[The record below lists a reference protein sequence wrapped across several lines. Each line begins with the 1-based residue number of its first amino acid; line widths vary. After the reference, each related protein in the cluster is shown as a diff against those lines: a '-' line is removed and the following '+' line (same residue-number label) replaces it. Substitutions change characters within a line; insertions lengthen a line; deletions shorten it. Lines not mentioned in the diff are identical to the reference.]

1 MRPDRKLAPNTG
13 ILRSSVCSVG
23 WHSPTFAMGLR
34 ANATDPWYILQAS
47 HKTVT
52 VRKTMRE
59 AEGPNITTLFS
70 GMFRVRHCPL

>member
-1 MRPDRKLAPNTG
+1 
-13 ILRSSVCSVG
+13 
-23 WHSPTFAMGLR
+23 MGLK
-34 ANATDPWYILQAS
+34 ANASDPWYILQAS